1 MSQRERADFFLSR
14 RGSVATVA
22 QEVADVLTERGYSV
36 IVQDYDIAI
45 TANFVEAMHEA
56 VKNSR
61 DLVVLFTHDYEASPH
76 TRKEFTNF
84 EADRAHSPEERRIVI
99 LRCEDVP
106 LRGLFAASVYQD
118 LVGVDDPEERRRRII
133 AAAEGA
139 SQAVKPMPRP
149 FAGVPPRL
157 ESFTGRGQDLDR
169 LDEILIGGKPAAVTQ
184 SSGRTQTRR
193 AAVQGL
199 GGVGKTSLAT
209 EYAHRYRD
217 LYAGVWWAPAETRA
231 GLVTSLAALAV
242 ELGVAQAADAD
253 LGAAA
258 KAALRRLA
266 EQRAT
271 WLLVYDNVTAP
282 DEIADLLPASGAR
295 VLITS
300 RFADWGGWAEEVALD
315 VLRPD
320 EAVALLQGRSGR
332 NDEPGARALAEALG
346 HLPLALDHAAAFC
359 RRTNTGFLDYAAK
372 AGSLI
377 AMAPRG
383 AAYPRSV
390 GATFDLALEEA
401 LAQSPAVAPVMA
413 YLAACAPERIPAPLA
428 DGAADEEGE
437 RLAAMLALTELSLVR
452 HDPFDDGAP
461 ALTVHRLVQAVA
473 RKRLAGDGAR
483 HQLAGKLTALY
494 PDDGYGNPASWE
506 ACARLL
512 PHLVGLFGSDHASPP
527 PGASDLLVRA
537 GDYLHAR
544 GRYAQALPLFERALS
559 VAEST
564 FGPDHAETAAAL
576 GPLALLLRHQG
587 DLARAEPLYERAL
600 AISEKTI
607 GPDDPRTG
615 TIVNNLAMLRYQ
627 KGDRKGSLPFF
638 RRALDVY
645 ERGLGSDHPAVL
657 TVLNNLGTVLAR
669 MDDLDGAKPFLT
681 RALEIRERTLG
692 PDHPDTAMSL
702 HGLASLLV
710 DIGDATAGLPL
721 AERALA
727 INERVLGPDHP
738 GTATSLNDTALIHQK
753 LGDLPAARA
762 LFERSLAISER
773 TLGADHPDLAA
784 TYNNLGI
791 LLQQE
796 GDREAA
802 ERQHEAALAMRERKF
817 GAEHPTVAESL
828 NNIGMLKRLSGDQ
841 AGARALL
848 ERSLAIREK
857 TLGAS
862 HSDTADTL
870 SNLALSLQ
878 SSGDVAAARQ
888 LHDRARAIIEKTF
901 GPDHRLTAECLANL
915 ASWHVAAGNP
925 AEALDHQRRALAIF
939 ERRLGAD
946 HADTRKARTVLE
958 GYG

>member
-1 MSQRERADFFLSR
+1 VSPNNRADFFLSR
-14 RGSVATVA
+14 RGSVAAIA

-139 SQAVKPMPRP
+139 SQAIKPVPRP

-157 ESFTGRGQDLDR
+157 ESFTGRGNDLDR

-184 SSGRTQTRR
+184 ASGRSQIRR

-242 ELGVAQAADAD
+242 ELGVAQADDAD

-258 KAALRRLA
+258 KAGLRRLA
-266 EQRAT
+266 EQRAM

-282 DEIADLLPASGAR
+282 DEIGDLLPASGAR

-315 VLRPD
+315 VLQPQD
-320 EAVALLQGRSGR
+320 AIALLQGRSGR
-332 NDEPGARALAEALG
+332 SDEPGARMLAEALG

-359 RRTNTGFLDYAAK
+359 RRTNTGFADYAAK

-413 YLAACAPERIPAPLA
+413 YLAACAPERIPSALA
-428 DGAADEEGE
+428 DGAADDEGE
-437 RLAAMLALTELSLVR
+437 RLTAMLALTELSLVR

-473 RKRLAGDGAR
+473 RKRLAGEVVRDRLAR
-483 HQLAGKLTALY
+483 KLATIY
-494 PDDGYGNPASWE
+494 PEDGYGNPAGWE

-512 PHLVGLFGSDHASPP
+512 PHLVGLCASDDGATL

-544 GRYAQALPLFERALS
+544 GRYAQALPLFERAVT
-559 VAEST
+559 VAERS

-587 DLARAEPLYERAL
+587 ELARAEPLYERAL
-600 AISEKTI
+600 AISERTI

-627 KGDRKGSLPFF
+627 KGDRVGSLPFF
-638 RRALDVY
+638 RRALDIY
-645 ERGLGSDHPAVL
+645 EKGLGSDHPAVL

-669 MDDLDGAKPFLT
+669 MDDLEGARPFLT

-710 DIGDATAGLPL
+710 DIGDAQAGLPL

-727 INERVLGPDHP
+727 INEKVLGAEHP

-762 LFERSLAISER
+762 MFERSLAISEKA
-773 TLGADHPDLAA
+773 LGADHPDLAA
-784 TYNNLGI
+784 TYNNFGI

-796 GDREAA
+796 GDLDAA

-817 GAEHPTVAESL
+817 GGEHPTVAESL
-828 NNIGMLKRLSGDQ
+828 NNIGVLRRLKGDLP
-841 AGARALL
+841 GSRSLH
-848 ERSLAIREK
+848 ERSLAIRER
-857 TLGAS
+857 TLGPH

-870 SNLALSLQ
+870 GNLALSLQ
-878 SSGDVAAARQ
+878 AIGDTAAARP
-888 LHDRARAIIEKTF
+888 LHDRALAIVRKAF
-901 GPDHRLTAECLANL
+901 GAEHAETAECLANL
-915 ASWHVAAGNP
+915 ASWHAAAGSL
-925 AEALDHQRRALAIF
+925 AEAREHQRQALAIF
-939 ERRLGAD
+939 EKRLGGE
-946 HADTRKARTVLE
+946 HADTRKARAVLARYE
-958 GYG
+958 